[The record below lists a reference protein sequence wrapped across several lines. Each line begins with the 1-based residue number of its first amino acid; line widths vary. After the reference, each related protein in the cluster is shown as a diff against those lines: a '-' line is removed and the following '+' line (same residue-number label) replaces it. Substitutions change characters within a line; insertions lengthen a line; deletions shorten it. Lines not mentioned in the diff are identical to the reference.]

1 MERRIETFGRGSANM
16 RNHLV
21 GEEKLS
27 KRGESS
33 SPAKPPRAGEPGR
46 SYEELEERGHRRNE
60 PLHKRAEENFWAETL
75 GRQKKRGI
83 EQAELRLRASATA
96 CMAVT
101 HVTLN
106 IGGKF

>member
-1 MERRIETFGRGSANM
+1 M
-16 RNHLV
+16 RNRLV

-33 SPAKPPRAGEPGR
+33 SPAKPPRAGEPRR
-46 SYEELEERGHRRNE
+46 SYEEELEERGHRRNE

-101 HVTLN
+101 RVTLN